1 MSDVPRV
8 PLILMRVGGIMVA
21 AGIALA
27 YLAWALSYSRVSLA
41 AIAIP
46 IGAVLIGGVLVFVVG
61 AVSGAGARQETRA
74 HQETRARGLQPAGS
88 SDPSCRR

>member
-1 MSDVPRV
+1 MSDAPRV

-46 IGAVLIGGVLVFVVG
+46 IGAVLIGGVLVFVIG
-61 AVSGAGARQETRA
+61 AVSGAGARQETIAR
-74 HQETRARGLQPAGS
+74 QETRARQE
-88 SDPSCRR
+88 

>member
-1 MSDVPRV
+1 M
-8 PLILMRVGGIMVA
+8 PLILMRIGGIMVA

-46 IGAVLIGGVLVFVVG
+46 VGVVLLGGVLLFVIG
-61 AVSGAGARQETRA
+61 AVSGAKARQ
-74 HQETRARGLQPAGS
+74 G
-88 SDPSCRR
+88 

>member
-1 MSDVPRV
+1 MKDALGV

-46 IGAVLIGGVLVFVVG
+46 VGVVLLGGVLLFVIG
-61 AVSGAGARQETRA
+61 AVSGAKARQ
-74 HQETRARGLQPAGS
+74 G
-88 SDPSCRR
+88 

>member
-1 MSDVPRV
+1 MSEAPRV

-46 IGAVLIGGVLVFVVG
+46 IGVVLLGGVLVFVIG

-74 HQETRARGLQPAGS
+74 HQETRARQE
-88 SDPSCRR
+88 

>member
-1 MSDVPRV
+1 MSEAPRV

-27 YLAWALSYSRVSLA
+27 YLAWALSYSQVSLA

-46 IGAVLIGGVLVFVVG
+46 IGVVLLGGVLLFIVG
-61 AVSGAGARQETRA
+61 AVTGAARR
-74 HQETRARGLQPAGS
+74 
-88 SDPSCRR
+88 

>member
-1 MSDVPRV
+1 MKDAPGV
-8 PLILMRVGGIMVA
+8 PLILMRIGGIMVA

-46 IGAVLIGGVLVFVVG
+46 VGVVLLGGVLVFVIG
-61 AVSGAGARQETRA
+61 AVSGASARQETKAR
-74 HQETRARGLQPAGS
+74 QE
-88 SDPSCRR
+88 

>member
-1 MSDVPRV
+1 MSGVSRV

-27 YLAWALSYSRVSLA
+27 YLAWALSYSRVNLA

-46 IGAVLIGGVLVFVVG
+46 VGAVLLGGVLLFIIGAVTG
-61 AVSGAGARQETRA
+61 AARR
-74 HQETRARGLQPAGS
+74 
-88 SDPSCRR
+88 

>member
-1 MSDVPRV
+1 MTQNGMDRRRDGSFPPHADAAGVSDAPRV

-27 YLAWALSYSRVSLA
+27 YLAWALSYSKVSLA

-46 IGAVLIGGVLVFVVG
+46 IGVVLLGGVLVFVIG
-61 AVSGAGARQETRA
+61 AVSGARARQE
-74 HQETRARGLQPAGS
+74 
-88 SDPSCRR
+88 

>member
-1 MSDVPRV
+1 MSAAPRV

-46 IGAVLIGGVLVFVVG
+46 VGVVLLGGVLVFVIG
-61 AVSGAGARQETRA
+61 AVSGARARPETGARQE
-74 HQETRARGLQPAGS
+74 
-88 SDPSCRR
+88 